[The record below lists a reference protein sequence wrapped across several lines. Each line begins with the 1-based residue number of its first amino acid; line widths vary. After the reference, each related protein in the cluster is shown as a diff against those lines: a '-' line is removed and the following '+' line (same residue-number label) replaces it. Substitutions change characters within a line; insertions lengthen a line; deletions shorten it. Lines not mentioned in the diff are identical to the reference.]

1 MNLKEKVQILIEKAK
16 VCNMTLN
23 WLKSYLFKELY
34 DFENLFDFEDKI
46 NKINVI
52 EDNENMNYMTSA
64 SKCDIDS
71 DYVNGTILR
80 ENTVYDSLSRNSDL
94 ESDIDTIRF
103 LKYGSSNLNE
113 IKEESNDIHKNISP
127 FSALDKAAQENGVY
141 EEEKDLNCLNCNF
154 KNSLPFNSKNKEQ

>member
-1 MNLKEKVQILIEKAK
+1 MSKKKKEYSTRLSSQYNVRGGSFDENS
-16 VCNMTLN
+16 VYE
-23 WLKSYLFKELY
+23 YLVEDE
-34 DFENLFDFEDKI
+34 DFENLFNLDDKI
-46 NKINVI
+46 NKINLI

-94 ESDIDTIRF
+94 DSDIDTIRF

-113 IKEESNDIHKNISP
+113 IKNISP
-127 FSALDKAAQENGVY
+127 FSVLDKAAQENGVY
-141 EEEKDLNCLNCNF
+141 EEEKDLNSLNCNF